1 MDPGIRPARTAQVD
15 QLQAGFVD
23 GVFQAAGDGADALC
37 AIRNCGGTTIA
48 QLPASA
54 GAPDM
59 PDSAIASGCVDF
71 ILTPEQIA
79 DQIMKIIRT
88 TQAD

>member
-1 MDPGIRPARTAQVD
+1 LTEHWHGKLVAVIVS
-15 QLQAGFVD
+15 GFD
-23 GVFQAAGDGADALC
+23 GDGADALC

-54 GAPDM
+54 GQPDM

-79 DQIMKIIRT
+79 DQIMKIIGP
-88 TQAD
+88 ANSN